1 MRLADLSLKIVLRS
15 GANRYRLSSVTA
27 IMGDPKLRGRQSPQ
41 STWYPYYPGFSENF
55 ARDVLSK
62 ASIDP
67 GGWVLDPWNGSG
79 TTVSVANS
87 LGMNAHGYD
96 LNPVMILVAKGRC
109 LDSANYNSLGPL
121 TLDIAR
127 KAKKSFD
134 ADLNDPLSTWFSSES
149 VEAIRSIEA
158 AVQKLL
164 IDSGYYKN
172 MTHCLV
178 DDVSDLAAFFYVAI
192 FRTIRELLHPFL
204 TSNPTW
210 VKRPTS
216 HNSRVRPSAET
227 IREVFIRNST
237 EMSSVASPKFSATG
251 RGQKVI
257 RVASSEQIPLL
268 NDTVGCVLASPPYCT
283 RIDYAVATSPELALL
298 GYALDDEF
306 DGLRRELIGTSTVPR
321 TAPKASME
329 MGTTCLHFLDALSK
343 HSSKASSSYYY
354 KNHIQYFHSMGASL
368 SEIARVLKPGGACV
382 LVVQDSYY
390 KDIHNDLP
398 AIVAEMAA
406 LRTLRLREKRDFKLT
421 RTLAGVNPGA
431 REYRT
436 SFSAVESVLSFEA
449 LLSTQKAD
457 QTHSPYHQANP

>member
-1 MRLADLSLKIVLRS
+1 M
-15 GANRYRLSSVTA
+15 
-27 IMGDPKLRGRQSPQ
+27 
-41 STWYPYYPGFSENF
+41 
-55 ARDVLSK
+55 
-62 ASIDP
+62 
-67 GGWVLDPWNGSG
+67 LDPWNGSG
-79 TTVSVANS
+79 TTVTVANS

-134 ADLNDPLSTWFSSES
+134 ADLNDPLSTWFSAEA
-149 VEAIRSIEA
+149 VEAVRSIEA

-164 IDSGYYKN
+164 IDSGCYKN

-216 HNSRVRPSAET
+216 HKSRVRPSAET
-227 IREVFIRNST
+227 IREIFTRNST

-268 NDTVGCVLASPPYCT
+268 DDTVDCVLASPPYCT

-298 GYALDDEF
+298 GYSLDNGF
-306 DGLRRELIGTSTVPR
+306 DGLRRQLIGTSTVPR
-321 TAPKASME
+321 TAPKALSN
-329 MGTTCLHFLDALSK
+329 MGTTCLHFLDALSQ
-343 HSSKASSSYYY
+343 HPSKASSTYYY
-354 KNHIQYFHSMGASL
+354 KNHVQYFYSIGASL
-368 SEIARVLKPGGACV
+368 TEIARVLKPRGQCV

-398 AIVAEMAA
+398 AIVAEMAEF
-406 LRTLRLREKRDFKLT
+406 RSLRLRERMDFALT
-421 RTLAGVNPGA
+421 RTLAGVNPGTK
-431 REYRT
+431 EYRT

-449 LLSTQKAD
+449 CLPK
-457 QTHSPYHQANP
+457 HSAVE